1 MKKLSLLI
9 IFVLSFFSCG
19 DMMFDCTLEFKTNIT
34 YRDNVQMF
42 KDASLSNDFRHL
54 QFDIFEYPKNFTE
67 IYIYKTAEEAQGIN
81 IEENFFDNYILGI
94 VVIDLSGSKEWRN
107 SKIYSKNGNLTFSVD
122 RWRWRGRV
130 QTDEISRNILF
141 LKIPK

>member
-9 IFVLSFFSCG
+9 IFVFSFFSCS
-19 DMMFDCTLEFKTNIT
+19 DMVFDCTLEFKSNIT
-34 YRDNVQMF
+34 YRDNVQMY
-42 KDASLSNDFRHL
+42 KDASLSNGFRHL
-54 QFDIFEYPKNFTE
+54 HFDLSEYPKDFTE
-67 IYIYKTAEEAQGIN
+67 IYTYKTEEEAQGIN
-81 IEENFFDNYILGI
+81 IEENFFDNYILGV

-122 RWRWRGRV
+122 RWSWRGRV
-130 QTDEISRNILF
+130 ETSEISWDILF